1 MCYSIYGVICG
12 TCCTTGYGVI
22 TVGCVLFYVS
32 YFIYGGW
39 IFKFLL
45 LIYDTYYVTPYTY
58 TYYIPSNYNMISP
71 SLYNNIIYNIKK
83 IIINFYIQTILINIV
98 LC

>member
-32 YFIYGGW
+32 YFIYGGST
-39 IFKFLL
+39 FKFLL
-45 LIYDTYYVTPYTY
+45 LTYFTYYVTP
-58 TYYIPSNYNMISP
+58 
-71 SLYNNIIYNIKK
+71 
-83 IIINFYIQTILINIV
+83 
-98 LC
+98 